1 MSHGPRGSLEQ
12 GGQSKLQPTVIELT
26 HYSLVRNAVEM
37 QSVVVMGV
45 SGSGKST
52 IASALALR
60 LGVEYIDADWLHS
73 AASLAKMSLGQ
84 ALDDGERL
92 PWLRVVGQRMKDVEL
107 DQRTSVVACSALKRI
122 YRDVLRDFVADALFV
137 ELEGPLE
144 LLQQRMSARP
154 AGVPASL
161 LASQIATLEELN
173 DDEGGMRIDVALSP
187 DGIVERIVTR
197 LGRDA

>member
-1 MSHGPRGSLEQ
+1 
-12 GGQSKLQPTVIELT
+12 
-26 HYSLVRNAVEM
+26 M

-73 AASLAKMSLGQ
+73 AASLAKMSLGLP
-84 ALDDGERL
+84 LDDEERL

-107 DQRTSVVACSALKRI
+107 DQRSSVVACSALKRI
-122 YRDVLRDFVADALFV
+122 YRDELRDYVADALFV
-137 ELEGPLE
+137 ELKGPKE
-144 LLQQRMSARP
+144 LLRQRMSARP

-161 LASQIATLEELN
+161 LASQLAALEELS
-173 DDEGGMRIDVALSP
+173 DDEGGMRINVALSP
-187 DGIVERIVTR
+187 DEIVALVLTR

>member
-1 MSHGPRGSLEQ
+1 
-12 GGQSKLQPTVIELT
+12 
-26 HYSLVRNAVEM
+26 M

-73 AASLAKMSLGQ
+73 AASLAKMSLGLP
-84 ALDDGERL
+84 LDDEERL

-107 DQRTSVVACSALKRI
+107 DQRSSVVACSALKRI
-122 YRDVLRDFVADALFV
+122 YRDVLRDYVADALFV
-137 ELEGPLE
+137 ELVGPME
-144 LLQQRMSARP
+144 LLRQRVSARP

-161 LASQIATLEELN
+161 LASQFATFEELT
-173 DDEGGMRIDVALSP
+173 DDEGGVRIDVALTP
-187 DGIVERIVTR
+187 DKIVDQIIRR
-197 LGRDA
+197 LGREA